1 MVTLIS
7 LLVGSYA
14 VITTK
19 NLQLSIIDH
28 NLDEI
33 VASTKGAKG
42 EQISSALLT
51 VRRNNLDAVVDF
63 VDGTSVSQL
72 SLATF
77 HIHPRPSKTLVH
89 DALTTVESS
98 TLGGGIRFR
107 TVKLPG
113 KTYLFIAVSSQQAQ
127 RSVHNLLLRLVLF
140 TVIADLV
147 AAVAAQLIIRRDTR
161 KIEELIGLANDLADN
176 KPNVVLPE
184 TSGQSDV
191 DQLSSAL
198 RRMVGALNQS
208 VVLERD
214 TSLRMQQFLGDAS
227 HELRTPLTVIRGY
240 TELLHSENVPSVE
253 VQQRALGRVND
264 EVLRMEGLI
273 SDLLLLAELG
283 EHSHTYDERVDLSTL
298 VKDHLDD
305 FQLLEPDRS
314 VDANVEANLFV
325 AGSSSHL
332 GRLVQNILSNIRR
345 HTATSDPVS
354 VQLRQRGDVV
364 ELNIEDGGSGLPAS
378 AYEHGPQGF
387 MRFDQGRSRE
397 SGGSGLGMS
406 IMVAIVQDL
415 NGTLDFR
422 PSQLGGLL
430 VAVSIPRY
438 GATPLES

>member
-7 LLVGSYA
+7 LVVGSYA

-19 NLQLSIIDH
+19 NLQLSLLDH

-33 VASTKGAKG
+33 VASTQGAKG
-42 EQISSALLT
+42 EEISSALLT
-51 VRRNNLDAVVDF
+51 VRRNNLDAIVDF
-63 VDGTSVSQL
+63 VDGTSISQL

-77 HIHPRPSKTLVH
+77 HFHSLPSPALVH
-89 DALTTVESS
+89 DARNAVESS

-107 TVKLPG
+107 TVKLQG
-113 KTYLFIAVSSQQAQ
+113 TTYLFIAVSSQQVQ
-127 RSVHNLLLRLVLF
+127 RSAHNLLLRLVLF
-140 TVIADLV
+140 TVIADVV
-147 AAVAAQLIIRRDTR
+147 AAAMAQLIIRRDTR
-161 KIEELIGLANDLADN
+161 KIEQLIGLANDLADH

-198 RRMVGALNQS
+198 RRMVGALNQA
-208 VVLERD
+208 VELERD

-240 TELLHSENVPSVE
+240 TELLNSQNVPSVE

-283 EHSHTYDERVDLSTL
+283 EHRHTHDERVNLSAL
-298 VKDHLDD
+298 VQVHLED
-305 FQLLEPDRS
+305 FQLLEPNRP
-314 VDANVEANLFV
+314 VDVDVEPNLFV
-325 AGSSSHL
+325 VGSSSHL

-345 HTATSDPVS
+345 HTADSDPVS
-354 VQLRQRGDVV
+354 VQVRQRGNVI
-364 ELNIEDGGSGLPAS
+364 EMNIEDGGDGLPAS

-406 IMVAIVQDL
+406 IMVAIVRDL
-415 NGTLDFR
+415 NGNLDFR

-430 VAVSIPRY
+430 VAVSIPRF
-438 GATPLES
+438 G